1 MKIYTK
7 TGDEG
12 ETSLFGGRRVSK
24 SDARVDAYGHVDE
37 LNATLGVAAAATPE
51 AFERDLLVS
60 VQQDLFAIGG
70 RLASPEPDRVAKA
83 LEKAVV
89 PHERIEVLEQ
99 AIDRMQGELTPLRQ
113 FILPGG
119 TPKAASLHVARTVCR
134 RAERS
139 VVALARVAS
148 VPREI
153 LMYLNRLSDL
163 LFVMARLANH
173 RAGVVDQTW

>member
-37 LNATLGVAAAATPE
+37 LNAVLGAAAAAPPE
-51 AFERDLLVS
+51 AFEHDLLVR
-60 VQQDLFAIGG
+60 VQRDLFAIGG

-89 PHERIEVLEQ
+89 PHERIEALEQ
-99 AIDRMQGELTPLRQ
+99 AIDRMTAHAESMGADAIVGVRFTTSAVMQGAAELLAY
-113 FILPGG
+113 G
-119 TPKAASLHVARTVCR
+119 TAVKLKPKS
-134 RAERS
+134 
-139 VVALARVAS
+139 
-148 VPREI
+148 
-153 LMYLNRLSDL
+153 
-163 LFVMARLANH
+163 
-173 RAGVVDQTW
+173 

>member
-37 LNATLGVAAAATPE
+37 LNAVLGAAAAAPPE
-51 AFERDLLVS
+51 AFEHDLLVR

-89 PHERIEVLEQ
+89 PHERIEALEQ
-99 AIDRMQGELTPLRQ
+99 AIDRMESQLTPLRQ

-119 TPKAASLHVARTVCR
+119 TPKAASLHIARTVCR

-139 VVALARVAS
+139 VVALARVAP

-173 RAGVVDQTW
+173 RAGVADQTW

>member
-7 TGDEG
+7 TGDDG

-24 SDARVDAYGHVDE
+24 NDARVDAYGHVDE
-37 LNATLGVAAAATPE
+37 LNAALGAAAATAPE
-51 AFERDLLVS
+51 TFERDLLES

-70 RLASPEPDRVAKA
+70 LLASFEPDRVAKA
-83 LEKAVV
+83 LEKAVL
-89 PHERIEVLEQ
+89 PHERIEALEQ
-99 AIDRMQGELTPLRQ
+99 AIDRIDSALTPLRQ
-113 FILPGG
+113 FVLPGG
-119 TPKAASLHVARTVCR
+119 TPKAASLHVARTVSR